1 MLANVGG
8 QTMTR
13 VERKKEYSIRAWIVQ
28 QEKQQTEVKRAESEQ
43 NHMNDKQGDSV
54 FDEKERS

>member
-1 MLANVGG
+1 
-8 QTMTR
+8 MTR

-28 QEKQQTEVKRAESEQ
+28 QEKQQTEIKRAESGL
-43 NHMNDKQGDSV
+43 NHMNDKQGESV